1 MVVILLLLLL
11 FVSLQKS
18 YIFALVTC
26 KTSTLRTRMLFY
38 ANPTSLAGSDVEKKR
53 ILCCLVKQKTCET
66 WDLWVIVRFT
76 AAEAGAT
83 VVNWKLLFLVSFRN
97 PFPVSTILLSYPF
110 MPSVILITQPS
121 ASLTHKNPQ
130 RRKNNLWYAS
140 RTMQRPIDRSK
151 DVFVEYPVCV
161 ISVAVG

>member
-1 MVVILLLLLL
+1 MKRSHDCGRTEDLSKCLTSVGGTPWQRTPRARLGTCTASRPRGLVSWPPHPISSPSNHSREPFLSHEPLHTSWGSTLAPHLPWSLLLLLLLL

-66 WDLWVIVRFT
+66 
-76 AAEAGAT
+76 
-83 VVNWKLLFLVSFRN
+83 
-97 PFPVSTILLSYPF
+97 
-110 MPSVILITQPS
+110 
-121 ASLTHKNPQ
+121 
-130 RRKNNLWYAS
+130 
-140 RTMQRPIDRSK
+140 
-151 DVFVEYPVCV
+151 
-161 ISVAVG
+161 